1 MPDEKKEGGLGSLGG
16 LFGGKKEVSKGMGD
30 IGGAFFGKHEETQSL
45 QMGDLSSQ
53 MNNLSRRLK
62 MIEER
67 TSNMR
72 NTMQLTDANLL
83 EFNKETNRNMKMIHA
98 ELLELKRDFNDLK
111 EKTKLIVKELKDTAK
126 NDDVKLLERYIN
138 LWEPVNFVTKKDV
151 ERIVEDKLSE
161 LSQENIIE
169 KGRGND

>member
-16 LFGGKKEVSKGMGD
+16 LFGAKKEGSKGMGD

-161 LSQENIIE
+161 LSQGNIIE